1 MQMNTDD
8 KNPIVIIGSI
18 GAPHGI
24 KGWSK
29 VNSFTRPK
37 ENIFYYSPWLIKLK
51 EQWQE
56 IEFTEHQPS
65 HHRLRIK
72 IAACDDRNQ
81 ASLYTKAKIGV
92 YRKQLPQLDL
102 EEYYWTDLENL
113 TVINQ
118 QGVILGQVSYL
129 FETGANDV
137 IVVKGEKEHF
147 IPYILDLYVLNI
159 DLENSKIEVDWDP
172 EF

>member
-1 MQMNTDD
+1 M
-8 KNPIVIIGSI
+8 
-18 GAPHGI
+18 
-24 KGWSK
+24 
-29 VNSFTRPK
+29 
-37 ENIFYYSPWLIKLK
+37 
-51 EQWQE
+51 
-56 IEFTEHQPS
+56 
-65 HHRLRIK
+65 
-72 IAACDDRNQ
+72 
-81 ASLYTKAKIGV
+81 
-92 YRKQLPQLDL
+92 
-102 EEYYWTDLENL
+102 
-113 TVINQ
+113 INQ